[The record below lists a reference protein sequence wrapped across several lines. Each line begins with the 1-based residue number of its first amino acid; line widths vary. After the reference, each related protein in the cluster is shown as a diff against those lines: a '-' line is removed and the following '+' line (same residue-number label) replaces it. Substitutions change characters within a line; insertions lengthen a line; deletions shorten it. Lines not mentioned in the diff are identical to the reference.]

1 MHEVMIA
8 GYPRSGNIYLSYA
21 LQLIYYPDK
30 PWNLPRHTV
39 SSIENNSK
47 VIVPFRNP
55 LDCISS
61 WHSFF
66 SKESIKSHIDFYIR
80 FNTAVIKNM
89 NKITLMD
96 FDLFINDLNYIKYIL
111 SKNFGVTPVTE
122 ATDYEIKS
130 VMIEKEKEIN
140 LPRNNKEEL
149 AQIKEQLQS
158 TPGFDNCLELYA
170 QLKG

>member
-1 MHEVMIA
+1 MYEVVIS

-21 LQLIYYPDK
+21 LQLLYYPHK

-47 VIVPFRNP
+47 AIVPFRNP

-66 SKESIKSHIDFYIR
+66 PELPIKSHIDFYIR
-80 FNTAVIKNM
+80 FNNAVIKNM
-89 NKITLMD
+89 DKITLMD
-96 FDLFINDLNYIKYIL
+96 FDLFTNDLGYIKDVV
-111 SKNFGVTPVTE
+111 SKNFGTTPVAET
-122 ATDYEIKS
+122 TDYEIKS
-130 VMIEKEKEIN
+130 IMIEKEKEVN

-149 AQIKEQLQS
+149 AQIKEQLQN
-158 TPGFDNCLELYA
+158 TAEFDKCLELYA